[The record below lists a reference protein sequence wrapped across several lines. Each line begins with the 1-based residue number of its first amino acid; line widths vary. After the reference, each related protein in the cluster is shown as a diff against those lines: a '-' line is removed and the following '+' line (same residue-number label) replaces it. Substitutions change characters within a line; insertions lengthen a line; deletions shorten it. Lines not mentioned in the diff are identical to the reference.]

1 MGAAPPHH
9 SSIARALGP
18 VAATMRAA
26 IAELGSARQPS
37 RPVVVAVS
45 GGADS
50 MATLGLLELLRRRLE
65 LTLVV
70 AHVDHGLRVGAAAES
85 ELVAATARA
94 RGHRLWRT
102 RLVLPGGPGLPA
114 RARAARHAALVTAA
128 EEVGAALVVL
138 GHTMT
143 DQAETVLLNLCRGAG
158 IDGLAGMRP
167 WQPWL
172 KPGGDARRWPPSGAS
187 RGRAAGLWVRP
198 MMQLTRDET
207 RGLAERLG
215 LAFVDDPGNDDPAQP
230 RVRVRHGVLPVLAS
244 INAGAV
250 GHIATAARL
259 ARGIAAAVGQGT
271 LASESDAALGS
282 VAALRTR
289 PEAGRRAAIL
299 ELCRRAGVPADAV
312 AARTLDAIVSAV
324 LRDAPH
330 RWDLHGAVLRLDAGR
345 LWIDAATP
353 HGGPA
358 CTGPEGD
365 GAEPAPSEPLT
376 HPMPAAILPAPG
388 RNA

>member
-26 IAELGSARQPS
+26 IAELPAAPQPS
-37 RPVVVAVS
+37 RLVVVAVS

-50 MATLGLLELLRRRLE
+50 MATLGLLELLRRRFALE
-65 LTLVV
+65 LVV
-70 AHVDHGLRVGAAAES
+70 AHVDHGLRAGSSAEA

-102 RLVLPGGPGLPA
+102 RLAVPVGPGLPA
-114 RARAARHAALVTAA
+114 RARAARHAALIAAA
-128 EEVGAALVVL
+128 EDTGAALVVL

-158 IDGLAGMRP
+158 LDGLAGMRP

-172 KPGGDARRWPPSGAS
+172 KPRGDARRWPPGGSNAEGAM
-187 RGRAAGLWVRP
+187 GLWVRP
-198 MMQLTRDET
+198 MMALTRDET
-207 RGLAERLG
+207 RDLAERLG
-215 LAFVDDPGNDDPAQP
+215 IAFVDDPGNDDTAQP
-230 RVRVRHGVLPVLAS
+230 RIRVRRGVLPALEA

-250 GHIATAARL
+250 GHLATSARL
-259 ARGIAAAVGQGT
+259 ARELVAAVGQGT
-271 LASESDAALGS
+271 LAAEPEATLGS
-282 VAALRTR
+282 VAVLRTR
-289 PEAGRRAAIL
+289 PDAGRRAAIL

-312 AARTLDAIVSAV
+312 AARTLDTIVGALAHGV
-324 LRDAPH
+324 PH
-330 RWDLHGAVLRLDAGR
+330 RWDLHGAVLRLEAGR
-345 LWIDAATP
+345 LWVAAAPTP
-353 HGGPA
+353 IGHVAPIGP
-358 CTGPEGD
+358 
-365 GAEPAPSEPLT
+365 EPLT

>member
-26 IAELGSARQPS
+26 IAELSGAPQPS
-37 RPVVVAVS
+37 RRVVVAVS

-50 MATLGLLELLRRRLE
+50 MATLGLLELLRRRLALE
-65 LTLVV
+65 LVV
-70 AHVDHGLRVGAAAES
+70 AHVDHGLRPGSAAEA

-102 RLVLPGGPGLPA
+102 RLALPMGSGLPA
-114 RARAARHAALVTAA
+114 RARAARHAALLLAA
-128 EEVGAALVVL
+128 EEVGAALIVL

-158 IDGLAGMRP
+158 LEGLAGMRP

-172 KPGGDARRWPPSGAS
+172 KPRGDARRWPRGGATTE
-187 RGRAAGLWVRP
+187 GAMGLWVRP
-198 MMQLTRDET
+198 MMALTRDDT

-215 LAFVDDPGNDDPAQP
+215 LAFVDDPGNDDAAQP
-230 RVRVRHGVLPVLAS
+230 RVRVRHAVLPALEA

-250 GHIATAARL
+250 GHLATTARL
-259 ARGIAAAVGQGT
+259 ARGLASAVGQGT
-271 LASESDAALGS
+271 LAAESDAALGS
-282 VAALRTR
+282 VEILRAR

-312 AARTLDAIVSAV
+312 AARTLDTIIGALAHDV
-324 LRDAPH
+324 PH
-330 RWDLHGAVLRLDAGR
+330 RWDLHGAALRLEAGR
-345 LWIDAATP
+345 LWVAAAPTP
-353 HGGPA
+353 IGHVEPIGPQ
-358 CTGPEGD
+358 
-365 GAEPAPSEPLT
+365 PLT

>member
-1 MGAAPPHH
+1 MVVAPPHH

-26 IAELGSARQPS
+26 IAELGSAPQPS
-37 RPVVVAVS
+37 RSVVVAVS

-50 MATLGLLELLRRRLE
+50 MATLGLLELLRRRLG
-65 LTLVV
+65 LALVV
-70 AHVDHGLRVGAAAES
+70 AHVDHGLRAGAGAEA

-102 RLVLPGGPGLPA
+102 RLVLPEGPGLPA
-114 RARAARHAALVTAA
+114 RARAARHAALIAAA
-128 EEVGAALVVL
+128 EETGAALVVL

-158 IDGLAGMRP
+158 VHGLAGMRP

-172 KPGGDARRWPPSGAS
+172 KPGGDARRCPPSGAM
-187 RGRAAGLWVRP
+187 RECATGLWVRP

-207 RGLAERLG
+207 RGLAERFG

-230 RVRVRHGVLPVLAS
+230 RVRLRRGVLPVLAS
-244 INAGAV
+244 INAAAV
-250 GHIATAARL
+250 GHIATAARV
-259 ARGIAAAVGQGT
+259 ARGFAVGQGT

-282 VAALRTR
+282 VAALRAR

-324 LRDAPH
+324 AYDTPH
-330 RWDLHGAVLRLDAGR
+330 RWDLHGAVLRLDAER
-345 LWIDAATP
+345 LWTAAVTP
-353 HGGPA
+353 HGRPECTRPEPA
-358 CTGPEGD
+358 GPE
-365 GAEPAPSEPLT
+365 PARSEPLT